1 MQYSDYFPSDIRLGC
16 RFPFQVF
23 VPPTVPIPL
32 LSFIVGKYDIRSR
45 ESDETE
51 MQHRLDVLLSD
62 KDARFATITTEV
74 KEYIKLGEGP
84 LTYIDVFFICIV
96 YR

>member
-1 MQYSDYFPSDIRLGC
+1 MYQ
-16 RFPFQVF
+16 
-23 VPPTVPIPL
+23 
-32 LSFIVGKYDIRSR
+32 GKYNIRSR

-74 KEYIKLGEGP
+74 KEYI
-84 LTYIDVFFICIV
+84 
-96 YR
+96 R